1 MKSTSFVKVCD
12 RSAYEASEKRRWLRP
27 RTGRRAEKI
36 NRPKTHAVV
45 EEKDQIKNKKTAEV
59 VIG

>member
-45 EEKDQIKNKKTAEV
+45 EEKDQIKN
-59 VIG
+59 